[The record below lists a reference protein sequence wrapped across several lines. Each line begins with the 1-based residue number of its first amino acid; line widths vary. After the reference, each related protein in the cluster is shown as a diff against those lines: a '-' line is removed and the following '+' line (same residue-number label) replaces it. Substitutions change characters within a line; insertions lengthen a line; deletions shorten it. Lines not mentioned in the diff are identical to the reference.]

1 MWRRKTR
8 RPEAMSSKK
17 CASLH
22 LEDWNGQCMC
32 VCVCVY
38 ARMCV
43 GMTVIS
49 IYVHMNTWIQVPIEA
64 RGTGFP
70 LGLELEADVSSWHE
84 VWDSNSG
91 PLQEVYTPAKL
102 TLHIPAIFITPG
114 SGLCLHKAF
123 SLDLVDSWSPCH
135 ITDNLDRHFIPL
147 FFFWQESHFVVLAVM
162 ELAL

>member
-49 IYVHMNTWIQVPIEA
+49 IYVHMNT
-64 RGTGFP
+64 
-70 LGLELEADVSSWHE
+70 
-84 VWDSNSG
+84 
-91 PLQEVYTPAKL
+91 
-102 TLHIPAIFITPG
+102 
-114 SGLCLHKAF
+114 
-123 SLDLVDSWSPCH
+123 
-135 ITDNLDRHFIPL
+135 
-147 FFFWQESHFVVLAVM
+147 
-162 ELAL
+162 